1 MISFAEIVYRASWKW
16 IWFILNNH
24 SLSFWYLHSNCLY
37 IWQISFQGYSPL
49 GSPGNLKSDILK
61 NPVVV
66 EIADKL
72 GKTPGQVALRWGL
85 QSGHSVL
92 PKSNTESRIKEN
104 FDVFDWSIPEEL
116 FAKFSEIKQASFQ
129 ILFLALKIQLTLP
142 KVCLISVFKNYL

>member
-1 MISFAEIVYRASWKW
+1 M
-16 IWFILNNH
+16 
-24 SLSFWYLHSNCLY
+24 
-37 IWQISFQGYSPL
+37 
-49 GSPGNLKSDILK
+49 
-61 NPVVV
+61 
-66 EIADKL
+66 
-72 GKTPGQVALRWGL
+72 
-85 QSGHSVL
+85 L